1 MNICNIIKHNI
12 KQKKM
17 IGENM
22 FNKYNKSI
30 VINKS
35 QYSRVNDIIKEG
47 YLQRINKLTHDVK
60 IVENEHNIKLIVT
73 PIEEV

>member
-1 MNICNIIKHNI
+1 
-12 KQKKM
+12 
-17 IGENM
+17 M

-35 QYSRVNDIIKEG
+35 QYERVNAIIKEG
-47 YLQRINKLTHDVK
+47 YLRRINTLTHDVK
-60 IVENEHNIKLIVT
+60 IIENDKNIKLIVT

>member
-1 MNICNIIKHNI
+1 
-12 KQKKM
+12 
-17 IGENM
+17 M

>member
-1 MNICNIIKHNI
+1 
-12 KQKKM
+12 
-17 IGENM
+17 M

-35 QYSRVNDIIKEG
+35 QYERVNAIIKEG
-47 YLQRINKLTHDVK
+47 YLRRINTLTHDVK
-60 IVENEHNIKLIVT
+60 IVENDKNIKLIVT

>member
-1 MNICNIIKHNI
+1 
-12 KQKKM
+12 
-17 IGENM
+17 M

-30 VINKS
+30 IINKS
-35 QYSRVNDIIKEG
+35 KYGRVNDIIKEG
-47 YLQRINKLTHDVK
+47 YLNRINKLTHDVK

>member
-1 MNICNIIKHNI
+1 MP
-12 KQKKM
+12 
-17 IGENM
+17 

-35 QYSRVNDIIKEG
+35 KYGRVNAIIKEG
-47 YLQRINKLTHDVK
+47 YLKRINKLTHDVK
-60 IVENEHNIKLIVT
+60 IVENDNNIKLVVT

>member
-1 MNICNIIKHNI
+1 
-12 KQKKM
+12 
-17 IGENM
+17 M

-35 QYSRVNDIIKEG
+35 QYERVNAIIKEG
-47 YLQRINKLTHDVK
+47 YLRRINTLTHDIK
-60 IVENEHNIKLIVT
+60 IVENDKNIKLIVT

>member
-1 MNICNIIKHNI
+1 MP
-12 KQKKM
+12 
-17 IGENM
+17 

-35 QYSRVNDIIKEG
+35 KYGRVNAIIIDA
-47 YLQRINKLTHDVK
+47 YLKRINTLTHDVK
-60 IVENEHNIKLIVT
+60 IIENDKNVKLVVT